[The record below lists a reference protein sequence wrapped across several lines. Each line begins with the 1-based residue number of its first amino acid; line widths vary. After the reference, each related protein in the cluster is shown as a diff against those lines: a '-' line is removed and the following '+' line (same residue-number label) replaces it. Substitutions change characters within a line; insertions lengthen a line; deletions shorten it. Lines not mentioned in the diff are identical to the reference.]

1 MVKQNRNIVR
11 GEIIEVLPNTNFRVS
26 LENGKEIRAH
36 LAGRLRLYR
45 IRIVLG
51 DKVLVELSPYD
62 LTKGRIVRRV

>member
-11 GEIIEVLPNTNFRVS
+11 GEVIEVLPNTNFRIS

>member
-1 MVKQNRNIVR
+1 MVKQSRDLVR
-11 GEIIEVLPNTNFRVS
+11 GEIIKVLPNTNFRVS
-26 LENGKEIRAH
+26 LENEKEATVH

-62 LTKGRIVRRV
+62 TTKGRIVRRI

>member
-1 MVKQNRNIVR
+1 MTKINRSYVR
-11 GEIIEVLPNTNFRVS
+11 GEIIEVLPNTNFRVL
-26 LENGKEIRAH
+26 LENGEEALVH

-62 LTKGRIVRRV
+62 STKGRIVRRL